1 MPRALWS
8 GSITFGLVNVPVRL
22 YSAIEE
28 HKLSFRLVHRKDS
41 GPIGYQKF
49 CKKEEKPV
57 EDDEIVKAFEFKK
70 GDWVYLED
78 EDFQAAHAEGV
89 RTIDLTDFVPYADID
104 PIFFR
109 KAYFVGPQDGA
120 EKVYTLLVRAMEDTE
135 LAGIAKFVMR
145 EQQHLGAIRV
155 REGLLTL
162 EQLYFAD
169 EIRPIDEL
177 KPSRARV
184 DKKELD
190 MATELIESFRSE
202 WKPERYEDT
211 YREAL
216 MDVIKAKRKGEEI
229 HHVEE
234 PETEEPPDLLAAL
247 RASLESTTR
256 RSQGTG
262 RRTSSARKSSGTKRK
277 TSAKRK
283 PARKAA

>member
-8 GSITFGLVNVPVRL
+8 GAITFGLVNVPVRL

-28 HKLSFRLVHRKDS
+28 HKLGFRLVHRKDGS
-41 GPIGYQKF
+41 AIGYQKF

-57 EDDEIVKAFEFKK
+57 PDDEIVKAFEFKK
-70 GDWVYLED
+70 GDWVYMED
-78 EDFQAAHAEGV
+78 EDFEAAHAEGV
-89 RTIDLTDFVPYADID
+89 RTIDLTDFVPYEDID

-109 KAYFVGPQDGA
+109 KTYYVGPQDGA
-120 EKVYTLLVRAMEDTE
+120 EKVYTLLVRAMEDSE

-155 REGLLTL
+155 RDGLLTL

-169 EIRPIDEL
+169 EIRPVDEL
-177 KPSRARV
+177 KPGRARV
-184 DKKELD
+184 ERGELA
-190 MATELIESFRSE
+190 MATQLIESFRSE

-229 HHVEE
+229 HHVQE
-234 PETEEPPDLLAAL
+234 PETEEPPDLLEAL
-247 RASLESTTR
+247 RASLERTSG
-256 RSQGTG
+256 RSSS
-262 RRTSSARKSSGTKRK
+262 RRTASRRKSAGS
-277 TSAKRK
+277 KRK
-283 PARKAA
+283 PAAKRRPAKRAA